1 NGADALPLLVKAAS
15 HPNLKYRSAALS
27 ISLTLPGSE
36 VTSRWIDFYRKA
48 PAEIK
53 PALIAN
59 LGLRKDKTA
68 LPLVEKALSDPDQ
81 AVRTE
86 AAAAI
91 ANISGK
97 EALPALLGYLRS
109 FTGSEDQEAGRSAV
123 MTVAG
128 SAEMKQVEAL
138 LSDKNPAVVVSALSL
153 IAWNADPSYFGAV
166 LGLASSGDS
175 QVRRAAVEALP
186 GLASAGDQVS
196 LIRLL
201 SDTNDENEIDNIRKA
216 LASAANQVAGDEKK
230 SAVIIDHIN
239 NDLLKSGEPGFS
251 RLKAKLIPVLPA
263 TGGRQ
268 ALSLVLKEFENGD
281 PAMRDV
287 CFNALAKWKDHTAS
301 SALYEICSSGNKTF
315 ESRAYEGYVR
325 QIRASNLPD
334 EQKLLLYRKIAPYA
348 LTAERKNMLITE
360 IGRLNT
366 YQALFFVASYLD
378 NAETSAAAAKAA
390 MLIALPSVSGGAG
403 LYGDLVR
410 EILLKASPKISGMES
425 EYDREMINKYLAG
438 MSADPGFMPMFN
450 GRDLSGWQGLVED
463 PVKRARMSRTELERR
478 QAEADM
484 MISSNWS
491 VRDGCIVF
499 SGEGN
504 NLCSVKQYGDFEML
518 VDWRITKKGD
528 SGIYLRGSPQVQ
540 IWDTSRTDVG
550 AQVGSGGLYNN
561 QKYPSKPLLVAD
573 NPVGDWNTFRILM
586 KGETVS
592 VWLNGKLVT
601 DNVVLENYWNR
612 NIPIFPKG
620 SIELQAHG
628 TDLAFRDI
636 YVREISDKDY
646 NLSDSERAEGFES
659 LFNGRDLDKWKGNKK
674 SYVVEDGLIA
684 VKPGDGS
691 GGNLY
696 TVKEYSDFIFRFE
709 FMLTPGANNGLGI
722 RTPDTGDAAYVGME
736 IQILD
741 NTAPVYASLQPY
753 QYHGSVYGVIPA
765 RREFLNP
772 VGEWNYQE
780 VKITGTRITI
790 TLNGALL
797 VDGDLAGPR
806 DNGTMD
812 HREHPGLKNTKGYI
826 GFLGHGSEL
835 KFRNIRIK
843 ELSQ

>member
-1 NGADALPLLVKAAS
+1 L
-15 HPNLKYRSAALS
+15 
-27 ISLTLPGSE
+27 
-36 VTSRWIDFYRKA
+36 
-48 PAEIK
+48 
-53 PALIAN
+53 ALIN
-59 LGLRKDKTA
+59 
-68 LPLVEKALSDPDQ
+68 
-81 AVRTE
+81 
-86 AAAAI
+86 
-91 ANISGK
+91 GK
-97 EALPALLGYLRS
+97 EALPALLNYIRS
-109 FTGSEDQEAGRSAV
+109 FPGKEDQEAARLAI

-128 SAEMKQVEAL
+128 SPEIKQVAAL
-138 LSDKNPAVVVSALSL
+138 LSEKSAPAVVSALSL
-153 IAWNADPSYFGAV
+153 VAWNADPQYFGAV
-166 LGLASSGDS
+166 LALSSSTDS

-186 GLASAGDQVS
+186 KLASAGDQVPLIS
-196 LIRLL
+196 LLAK
-201 SDTNDENEIDNIRKA
+201 TNDEIEIVNIRSA
-216 LASAANQVAGDEKK
+216 IASAANQVADEERK
-230 SAVIIDHIN
+230 SAVIIDHIG
-239 NDLLKSGEPGFS
+239 NDLLKSGEAAHVQ
-251 RLKAKLIPVLPA
+251 LKAKLIPVLSA
-263 TGGRQ
+263 TGGRK
-268 ALSLVLKEFENGD
+268 ALALVLDEFTNGG
-281 PAMRDV
+281 PEVRDV
-287 CFNALAKWKDHTAS
+287 CFTTLTKWKDHTAS
-301 SALYEICSSGNKTF
+301 SALYEICASGNKT
-315 ESRAYEGYVR
+315 YEEPAFGGYVR
-325 QIRASNLPD
+325 QVRASGLPD
-334 EQKLLLYRKIAPYA
+334 EQKLLLLRKIAPFA
-348 LTAERKNMLITE
+348 LTAGRKNMLIAE

-366 YQALFFVASYLD
+366 YQALFFVAPYLED
-378 NAETSAAAAKAA
+378 PATSAAAAKAA

-410 EILLKASPKISGMES
+410 EILVKAVPKITGMES
-425 EYDREMINKYLAG
+425 EYEREMINKYLAG
-438 MSADPGFMPMFN
+438 MSKDPGFVSMFN
-450 GRDLSGWQGLVED
+450 GRDLSGWQGLVDD
-463 PVKRARMSRTELERR
+463 PVKRSRMSRTELERR

-484 MISSNWS
+484 MISANWS
-491 VRDGCIVF
+491 VKDGCIVF

-518 VDWRITKKGD
+518 VDWRITRKGD

-561 QKYPSKPLLVAD
+561 QKNPSKPLKVAD

-586 KGETVS
+586 IGEKVS
-592 VWLNGKLVT
+592 VWLNGQLVV
-601 DNVVLENYWNR
+601 DDVVLENYWNR

-620 SIELQAHG
+620 AIELQAHG

-636 YVREISDKDY
+636 YVREISETEY
-646 NLSDSERAEGFES
+646 NLTAEERAEGFEA
-659 LFNGRDLDKWKGNKK
+659 LFNGRNLDNWQGNKT
-674 SYVVEDGLIA
+674 SYIVEEGNIV

-696 TVKEYSDFIFRFE
+696 TGKEYSDFIFRFE

-722 RTPDTGDAAYVGME
+722 RTPLTGDAAYVGME

-741 NTAPVYASLQPY
+741 NTAPVYANLQPY

-780 VKITGTRITI
+780 VKIIGTRITI

-812 HREHPGLKNTKGYI
+812 KKDHPGLKNTKGYI

-843 ELSQ
+843 ELSK